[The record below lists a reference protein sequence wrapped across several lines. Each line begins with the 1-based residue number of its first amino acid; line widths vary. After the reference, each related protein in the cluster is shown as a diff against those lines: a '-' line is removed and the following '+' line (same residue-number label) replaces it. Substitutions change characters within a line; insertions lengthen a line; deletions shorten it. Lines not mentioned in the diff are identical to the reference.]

1 MASTLKTG
9 PSTSGLQVL
18 AIPGVVLLVS
28 FLGYSSQWLF
38 NSAAD
43 LGPGPLTKTQTVVFN
58 ALLLNLWWNYYKA
71 CTVNPGTYILPN
83 PSSDEPSSSSAA
95 DRPSPPP
102 ADPTDGAKKP
112 GQKQAQSSRRE
123 QRERQLEQLQ
133 RWCKKCAAPKPP
145 RAHHCRHCRRCIP
158 KMDHHCPWTG
168 NCVSMQTFP
177 YFLRFLVST
186 NAALWYLGRLA
197 YLRLR
202 GLYDVRNLPA
212 YLGPPT
218 WALAHL
224 TCVSLVCAG
233 VFLALG
239 ILLAT
244 TAKAWV
250 LNRTMI
256 EDWEV
261 ERHEALLARHGVGG
275 RRSTWWATDD
285 DDDDETD
292 ASGGGSESELDEDD
306 IPVAGMPTR
315 RVEFP
320 YDIGVW
326 GNMCQAMGT
335 RNPLAWFFPF
345 SGGPVVSAAG
355 RGPGWDW
362 EENGFNRREGM
373 WPPPDPEKLRRA
385 RQGGWPARRNGS
397 EGDAVTA
404 ASCSSPEDMKA
415 AFRARQERDL
425 LRRRK
430 GWSQQPSGIIAEL
443 EEHEGLEVLDGDYPG
458 DQGGEVGDEDG
469 GYYEQGMDGEPGW
482 TNADGDRL
490 RDFGVDEDAEEEDDV
505 PIAELLRRRRAATQD
520 KDT

>member
-83 PSSDEPSSSSAA
+83 PSSDEPSSSSSAT

-102 ADPTDGAKKP
+102 ADPTDDAKKP
-112 GQKQAQSSRRE
+112 GQKQTQSSRRE

-177 YFLRFLVST
+177 YFLRFLAST

-285 DDDDETD
+285 DDDETD

-306 IPVAGMPTR
+306 TPVAGMPTR

-373 WPPPDPEKLRRA
+373 WPPPDPEKLRHV